1 MAEQTATLPNRP
13 YQAVRYH
20 YGMLLGVDDF
30 ETDQSYHRGKMRLH
44 QGWLH
49 GFGTVWGLGVSL
61 ALDAGEVRVAP
72 GLALDGF
79 GRELHVDVLQC
90 LNLPAWYAEHQDDA
104 ELAPQVGEDGSITFT
119 VHVVIRHLACLA
131 RPVPALIDTCAGG
144 SSETAYS
151 RVLETV
157 ELLLVPGPA
166 PDWPRANH
174 LWRLAQGLDAARVDD
189 EGDPLPDDQAVLDA
203 LAALAGLPPEQAATA
218 REELLR
224 HAAIRDALA
233 VVVGSDEDDVEAQLF
248 TDGAPRDI
256 VLAQLNDVVLN
267 AAADTVTGGE
277 VDNLVRPVLVAT
289 QSLQS
294 GGTVAA
300 STTSGPQVDTAG
312 VTLAGTTLTLPLT
325 RALLLDTVK
334 PAVLSSTRFVAGSG
348 WEDFAATLTAAADGL
363 SLTVEFAAD
372 PAGNR
377 VRVLLVGTGG
387 KPILGDNFL
396 PLYGGTGSTPG
407 NDVDAAAGRDYVWT
421 N

>member
-1 MAEQTATLPNRP
+1 MAEQTTTLPNRP

-30 ETDQSYHRGKMRLH
+30 ETDQSYHRGKIRLH

-61 ALDAGEVRVAP
+61 APEAGEVRVAP

-90 LNLPAWYAEHQDDA
+90 LNLPTWYAEHRDDA
-104 ELAPQVGEDGSITFT
+104 ELAPVVGEDGSITFT
-119 VHVVIRHLACLA
+119 AHVVIRHLACLA

-151 RVLETV
+151 RVLETA

-166 PDWPRANH
+166 PAWPRGHH
-174 LWRLAQGLDAARVDD
+174 LLRLAQGLDVPATD
-189 EGDPLPDDQAVLDA
+189 EDGNPQPDDQAVLDA
-203 LAALAGLPPEQAATA
+203 LAALAALPAGEQATA
-218 REELLR
+218 REDVLR
-224 HAAIRDALA
+224 QAAIRDALA
-233 VVVGSDEDDVEAQLF
+233 VVTGSDEDDVEAQLF
-248 TDGAPRDI
+248 ADGAPRDI

-277 VDNLVRPVLVAT
+277 ADNLVRPVLVAT
-289 QSLQS
+289 QALQS
-294 GGTVAA
+294 GGGVAA
-300 STTSGPQVDTAG
+300 PATGPQVVASG
-312 VTLAGTTLTLPLT
+312 ITLAGTTLTLPLT
-325 RALLLDTVK
+325 RAVAGDSVK
-334 PAVLSSTRFVAGSG
+334 PAALTSTRFVAGTG

-372 PAGNR
+372 PAGSR
-377 VRVLLVGTGG
+377 VRVLLAGSGG

-396 PLYGGTGSTPG
+396 PLYGDTGSNPDG
-407 NDVDAAAGRDYVWT
+407 NAALGRDFVWT